1 MPKPLTPA
9 DDLRDCA
16 QGWIAQRLSEMLEW
30 EPFIRDPA
38 YVTELHAMRIAAK
51 RLRYTMEIFAP
62 YAGGGLDSLVDSV
75 KQLQETLGEIHDADV
90 LAPELAGQARK
101 ELAPLVTGGET
112 VGAAG
117 RDLESVVGLAM
128 AAAAQQR
135 LRKTLY
141 RNFVSQWR
149 AFRKG
154 GAVEMLQSGA
164 YMLASEPAPKKAKRP
179 RPAPPTDVPAASEP
193 ESV

>member
-1 MPKPLTPA
+1 MPKPVTPA

-62 YAGGGLDSLVDSV
+62 YSGGGLEGLVESV

-112 VGAAG
+112 IGAAG

-135 LRKTLY
+135 QRKALY
-141 RNFVSQWR
+141 RTFVAQWR

-154 GAVEMLQSGA
+154 GAVETLQSGA
-164 YMLASEPAPKKAKRP
+164 YMLASEPATKKAKRA
-179 RPAPPTDVPAASEP
+179 RPTPPAAEP
-193 ESV
+193 AAEAP